1 MQEILEVLKE
11 TAIDS
16 IKLLPFL
23 FITYLIMEYIEHKTS
38 NKVKQVIQKSGK
50 FGPLLGGIVGIVPQC
65 GFSVSATN
73 LYSARVIT
81 LGTLISV
88 YLTTSDEML
97 PILISETMPAST
109 ILTILGIKLVIGVLA
124 GFIIDFVARKLH
136 KEKEETKIEEICEH
150 EHCHCEKN
158 IALSA
163 LKHTLNIFLFIFII
177 TLVINGIIEII
188 GQENLA
194 NIVSKNIILG
204 PIVAGIIGL
213 IPNCASSVVLTEL
226 FVENVISMPI
236 LISGLCVNAG
246 VGLLV
251 LFKTNENK
259 KENLKIDRY
268 SKNTFYEFSDRYDEK
283 YYYSFEINAKYMKK
297 WRQEECP
304 DIFKVEIDSET
315 LELKKEVI
323 FKKID
328 RRIKDA

>member
-1 MQEILEVLKE
+1 MLEIIQDTL
-11 TAIDS
+11 IDA

-38 NKVKQVIQKSGK
+38 SQVKRVIQKSGK
-50 FGPLLGGIVGIVPQC
+50 LGPLLGGIVGIIPQC

-97 PILISETMPAST
+97 PILISETMPIST
-109 ILTILGIKLVIGVLA
+109 ILTILGIKLLIGIIA

-136 KEKEETKIEEICEH
+136 KEKGETKIEEICEH

-158 IALSA
+158 IVLSA
-163 LKHTLNIFLFIFII
+163 LKHTLNIFLFIFFI
-177 TLVINGIIEII
+177 TLIINGIIGLI
-188 GQENLA
+188 GQESIA
-194 NIVSKNIILG
+194 NIVSKNVILG
-204 PIVAGIIGL
+204 PVIAGIIGL

-259 KENLKIDRY
+259 KENLKIAGLLY
-268 SKNTFYEFSDRYDEK
+268 VIGVVSGLIL
-283 YYYSFEINAKYMKK
+283 EI
-297 WRQEECP
+297 
-304 DIFKVEIDSET
+304 II
-315 LELKKEVI
+315 
-323 FKKID
+323 
-328 RRIKDA
+328 